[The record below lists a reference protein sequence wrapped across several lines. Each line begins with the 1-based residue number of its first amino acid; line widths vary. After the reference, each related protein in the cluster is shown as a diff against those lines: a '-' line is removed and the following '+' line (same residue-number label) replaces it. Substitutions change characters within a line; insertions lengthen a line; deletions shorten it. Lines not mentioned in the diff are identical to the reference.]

1 MIRGL
6 GLTRRQRL
14 AVAIGSYIALG
25 LLLVVFL
32 LPLVWIL
39 GISFKTR
46 IQTFTS
52 PPLLIWTPTLRN
64 YIAVFTQGSF
74 VSAFI
79 NSMLVSAGAVGL
91 SLVVGVP
98 AAYAFARIKF
108 RGRTLFFFSL
118 LIMRMLPPIAVLIP
132 LYALFNKA
140 GLVNTRTGLVIAY
153 TTFSLPLIVWIMR
166 GFFEDMPHE
175 LEEAAR
181 VDGATRGGAF
191 FRVLLP
197 LARPGLVAAAI
208 LSLLLAWNDFLFA
221 AVLTSDSTRTLPV
234 LLAGYAGAETG
245 VEWGQVAAS
254 GVLVVLPVII
264 FSFIVQRHL
273 VAGLSSGAVK

>member
-1 MIRGL
+1 MRGL
-6 GLTRRQRL
+6 GISRRRRL
-14 AVAIGSYIALG
+14 VAMALSYAMLV

-32 LPLVWIL
+32 LPLLWIV

-46 IQTFTS
+46 LQTFAI
-52 PPLLIWTPTLRN
+52 PPLLVWKPTLQN
-64 YIAVFTQGSF
+64 YVAVFRRGEF
-74 VSAFI
+74 LSAFC
-79 NSMLVSAGAVGL
+79 NSLVVSGGAVAI
-91 SLVVGVP
+91 SLMVGVP
-98 AAYAFARIKF
+98 AAYAFARICF
-108 RGRTLFFFSL
+108 FGRSFLFFSL
-118 LIMRMLPPIAVLIP
+118 LVMRMLPPIAVLVP
-132 LYALFNKA
+132 LYVLFNKA
-140 GLVNTRTGLVIAY
+140 GLANTRSALVIAY

-191 FRVLLP
+191 LRVLLP

-221 AVLTSDSTRTLPV
+221 AVLTNDSTRTLPV

-245 VEWGQVAAS
+245 VEWGPIAAS

-264 FSFIVQRHL
+264 FSFLVQRHL